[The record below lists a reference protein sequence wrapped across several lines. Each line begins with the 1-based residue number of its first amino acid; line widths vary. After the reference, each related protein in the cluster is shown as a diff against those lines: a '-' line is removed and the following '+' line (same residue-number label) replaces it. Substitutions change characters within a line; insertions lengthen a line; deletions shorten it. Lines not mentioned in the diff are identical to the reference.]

1 MTSSNTI
8 AFGADTLDVDS
19 VKVPGTMLVVRRA
32 LLAYEKKMQ
41 PGDHLVVCAEE
52 VGKKGRNRVEVAVIH
67 ERADAVAAK
76 AAIDRGDDVSAKI
89 QRVAVP
95 PKELV
100 SMCAE
105 IESAEV
111 PQLEGEAEPAGEL
124 GTAAEDAPAP
134 VVEAEPVVIEL
145 SPEEKRLNE
154 VAAALGDAAHLA
166 ECVVIALGKR
176 SLGNI
181 KHIRLRTLENIVGE
195 ELDPIDRRALATVGI
210 TEGEREAPKGAGG
223 DGHVAVE
230 LAPRTSS
237 MRIEG
242 IEGAHLRGDAEIGV
256 GFPRAEDSG
265 FVTSA
270 GGGAAGRPEADV
282 GPGLIASLVPRQLS
296 PTHEAPRT
304 ISAEWPKA
312 NKRHRLP
319 TQ

>member
-166 ECVVIALGKR
+166 EYVVIALGKR
-176 SLGNI
+176 CRSRAPAREPGQAHVTPAWYTGRSSDI
-181 KHIRLRTLENIVGE
+181 CCSSTTPFTRDW
-195 ELDPIDRRALATVGI
+195 LDDQLQHDPTQPIPCL
-210 TEGEREAPKGAGG
+210 TE
-223 DGHVAVE
+223 VSV
-230 LAPRTSS
+230 
-237 MRIEG
+237 
-242 IEGAHLRGDAEIGV
+242 
-256 GFPRAEDSG
+256 
-265 FVTSA
+265 
-270 GGGAAGRPEADV
+270 
-282 GPGLIASLVPRQLS
+282 
-296 PTHEAPRT
+296 
-304 ISAEWPKA
+304 
-312 NKRHRLP
+312 RLP
-319 TQ
+319 AA

>member
-166 ECVVIALGKR
+166 EYVVIALGKR
-176 SLGNI
+176 SLAPF
-181 KHIRLRTLENIVGE
+181 RTRTLGCRDEPDNTSKKLDDIPKDTQVRIIE
-195 ELDPIDRRALATVGI
+195 ERSM
-210 TEGEREAPKGAGG
+210 G
-223 DGHVAVE
+223 DGRTWAQARHGWT
-230 LAPRTSS
+230 PRETS
-237 MRIEG
+237 R
-242 IEGAHLRGDAEIGV
+242 
-256 GFPRAEDSG
+256 
-265 FVTSA
+265 
-270 GGGAAGRPEADV
+270 
-282 GPGLIASLVPRQLS
+282 
-296 PTHEAPRT
+296 
-304 ISAEWPKA
+304 
-312 NKRHRLP
+312 
-319 TQ
+319 